1 MFERLER
8 SFTTFREERFEIGFA
23 SCYEWS
29 FVHRLTSHI
38 IEEARLMDRA
48 ERRTAAPKGITFL
61 EGFMN
66 GAKEQGLT
74 VDAIALHWCAQ
85 SLLALNSSTF

>member
-1 MFERLER
+1 MGR
-8 SFTTFREERFEIGFA
+8 
-23 SCYEWS
+23 
-29 FVHRLTSHI
+29 
-38 IEEARLMDRA
+38 AR
-48 ERRTAAPKGITFL
+48 RRTAAPKGITFL

-85 SLLALNSSTF
+85 SLLTLNSSTF